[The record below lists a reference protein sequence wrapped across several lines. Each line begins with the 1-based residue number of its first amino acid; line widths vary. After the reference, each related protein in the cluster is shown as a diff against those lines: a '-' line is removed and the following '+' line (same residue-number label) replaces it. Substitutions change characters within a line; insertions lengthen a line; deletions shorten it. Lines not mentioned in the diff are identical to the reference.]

1 MRDVDKQPETTA
13 DAIKRGGDGQRQGD
27 DAQGNMIPATK
38 GGSTKS
44 DGKRGDS
51 EIKLKWVSKVTQRL
65 MDGLARKELRPWAEQ
80 LAGARSDTLVDENER
95 KEENFAAALPKRQ
108 RAEEPPAVFVGA
120 TVFFSVSAT
129 QLWITH

>member
-1 MRDVDKQPETTA
+1 MESVNVSILVESLADAEVDDTPSCLHKPDETASMRDVDKQPETTA

-51 EIKLKWVSKVTQRL
+51 EIKLKGVPTVTQRL
-65 MDGLARKELRPWAEQ
+65 MDGLARKELRP
-80 LAGARSDTLVDENER
+80 
-95 KEENFAAALPKRQ
+95 
-108 RAEEPPAVFVGA
+108 
-120 TVFFSVSAT
+120 
-129 QLWITH
+129 